1 MRDLFYT
8 ELKDICNG
16 LVLTKEQVNELVE
29 SALIMERFAKLAK
42 KEGLLFLEEVVV
54 NAEEESFDSYL
65 KELINLI
72 VDGYECED
80 VERIGFA
87 TYCTSE
93 FSAFEKLKYLLYLQ
107 GTLQIQAFVPPVV
120 FEKYIA
126 SMFPVK
132 VRREYIR
139 RKKVEADKAA
149 CEDDILAK
157 RIEKM
162 CNPVKYPDEDNP
174 IYKSFLALDD
184 KGMQRLLREV
194 ECSTLS
200 LALKRMPGN
209 VRKIFLSNISR
220 RLVALIIEDMDRM
233 GPVKREETNEAIEKI
248 FDILQILEERGEI
261 QNQ

>member
-1 MRDLFYT
+1 
-8 ELKDICNG
+8 
-16 LVLTKEQVNELVE
+16 
-29 SALIMERFAKLAK
+29 
-42 KEGLLFLEEVVV
+42 
-54 NAEEESFDSYL
+54 
-65 KELINLI
+65 
-72 VDGYECED
+72 
-80 VERIGFA
+80 
-87 TYCTSE
+87 
-93 FSAFEKLKYLLYLQ
+93 
-107 GTLQIQAFVPPVV
+107 
-120 FEKYIA
+120 
-126 SMFPVK
+126 
-132 VRREYIR
+132 
-139 RKKVEADKAA
+139 
-149 CEDDILAK
+149 
-157 RIEKM
+157 M

-209 VRKIFLSNISR
+209 VRKRFLSNISR